1 MPGALNDAMKKRMP
15 QVLNIG
21 AALSGGA
28 AGLMFGLEAPWA
40 PPLGIALAVGTM
52 GMLAGSWRAGH
63 PGAVKERA
71 SGGAMADLIRM
82 AAEESGEGLLVA
94 TWDGVGMYANEAF
107 RELFFMEGEGGTAGD
122 FLKPIEFTDEARK
135 FIERYLIQKDLEAQG
150 FSVNSNFNA
159 ESALASLS
167 PLATSSWDFA

>member
-1 MPGALNDAMKKRMP
+1 MKKRMP

-63 PGAVKERA
+63 PVAAKERA

-107 RELFFMEGEGGTAGD
+107 RELFFMEGEGGTAGASD
-122 FLKPIEFTDEARK
+122 ILDRVERVLDGQGRSRDVFAKLRAAAEQDE
-135 FIERYLIQKDLEAQG
+135 I
-150 FSVNSNFNA
+150 
-159 ESALASLS
+159 LA
-167 PLATSSWDFA
+167 